1 MRRLSGFAQGT
12 VGGGAGLARAGVAA
26 TAVLMAAVTAGC
38 SNTLSEPMMEQNS
51 VASSSPSA
59 AESSSSS
66 AADSSFHSSEPSS
79 AQSTVTETMTETIT
93 KPNAGD
99 GGANYSQVKNS
110 DGYFINVGLGEAG
123 KEASFPACDGR
134 YILIVDS
141 IIDEAGDSDT
151 FHRLAVAALTA
162 STPAR
167 EYTVPGRC
175 ASLRKKV
182 DGNVIYP
189 VYLDFGTDKS
199 AMCAAKSRYSGNGR
213 TLNNSGDFTDPCE

>member
-1 MRRLSGFAQGT
+1 
-12 VGGGAGLARAGVAA
+12 
-26 TAVLMAAVTAGC
+26 
-38 SNTLSEPMMEQNS
+38 
-51 VASSSPSA
+51 
-59 AESSSSS
+59 
-66 AADSSFHSSEPSS
+66 
-79 AQSTVTETMTETIT
+79 MTETVT
-93 KPNAGD
+93 KPNEGN
-99 GGANYSQVKNS
+99 GGVNYSQVKNS

-189 VYLDFGTDKS
+189 VYLDFGADRS

-213 TLNNSGDFTDPCE
+213 TLNNSGDFRDPCE

>member
-1 MRRLSGFAQGT
+1 
-12 VGGGAGLARAGVAA
+12 
-26 TAVLMAAVTAGC
+26 MAAVTAGC

-51 VASSSPSA
+51 AASSSSSA

-66 AADSSFHSSEPSS
+66 SSSASSSSAADSSSDSNEPSA
-79 AQSTVTETMTETIT
+79 AQSTVTETVTQSNEG
-93 KPNAGD
+93 N

-151 FHRLAVAALTA
+151 FHRLAMAALTA

-189 VYLDFGTDKS
+189 VYLDFGADKS